1 MKRAL
6 IAIILVFGI
15 WCMLDFIIHV
25 LILGTTYQATA
36 QLWRPMKEMKMG
48 LIYLTTFVSSLV
60 FVTIYVRF
68 FAKKGIG
75 AGVKYG
81 LLFGVGFGIPMG
93 YGTYAVMPI
102 PYKMALTWFL
112 GTVVETTLGGLL
124 LGLIIKK

>member
-6 IAIILVFGI
+6 IAIILVFGM

-25 LILGTTYQATA
+25 RILGPTYQATA

-48 LIYLTTFVSSLV
+48 LIYFTVFVSSLV
-60 FVTIYVRF
+60 FVTIYARF
-68 FAKKGIG
+68 FTEKGICT
-75 AGVKYG
+75 AVKYG
-81 LLFGVGFGIPMG
+81 LLFGLGFGIPMG
-93 YGTYAVMPI
+93 YGTYAIMPI

-112 GTVVETTLGGLL
+112 GTVAETTLGGLL